1 MEGGKE
7 TLAAIFFCVFGFF
20 FPPESV
26 GEPEEKRNGNNRLE
40 CLDVGK

>member
-20 FPPESV
+20 SPLKV
-26 GEPEEKRNGNNRLE
+26 WGNQKKKGMAIT
-40 CLDVGK
+40 V